1 MWKKTTSL
9 FTKKKGSSSS
19 KPSSTT
25 SSRRHEGNKE
35 IIHEVY
41 RTSRAYGGAARPTSS
56 IDLIIRSTS
65 VHSAVLHIWLH
76 HHVGGRGEETLSP

>member
-25 SSRRHEGNKE
+25 SSRGGYDTTKEERHSPPWWHEGNKE
-35 IIHEVY
+35 HVHEVH
-41 RTSRAYGGAARPTSS
+41 RTSRENGGAAH
-56 IDLIIRSTS
+56 STS
-65 VHSAVLHIWLH
+65 TIDPFIRATTIHSAVFFI
-76 HHVGGRGEETLSP
+76 